1 MNKIEEYIQ
10 NYTRH
15 CSNELGYETEAG
27 QIGNLPCGPEYH
39 PWLTPDHA
47 REVAKIAM
55 EEAIEK
61 AVEWLRN
68 NMIAIQVGNICLL
81 NCHDGNVHDVI
92 ENFIKA
98 MEV

>member
-1 MNKIEEYIQ
+1 MDKAEEYIQ
-10 NYTRH
+10 NYTRN
-15 CSNELGYETEAG
+15 CSNELCYLTDDGYKMK
-27 QIGNLPCGPEYH
+27 LSDCPKYH